1 MSVLRP
7 PSQPLVGEAFRI
19 PEGTSLHRVHYERR
33 GPTAFNPVVENSH
46 FFGERFDG
54 TPADPY
60 PFLYAAFTPETALA
74 ETVLHAV
81 PFDEGGARLISPK
94 IISGRR
100 LAELKTTEPLDL
112 LDLTSAAALAR
123 VGQSSW
129 LVLADSGEYRHTRA
143 WAALLREHNPWAQ
156 GFVWPS
162 FCSHPE
168 HMVVLFGDR
177 CPSNILVEV
186 KSAPLN
192 PTRAND
198 LLRAFRAQIP
208 HQDPPGPLDEALPI
222 SEPPQP
228 AKEKEGDDFVSFFK
242 AHFPQV
248 CRILNA
254 RQNDWELAQDA
265 ASRAFQIAHRRWP
278 DVRAHPNRVGWVVKT
293 GRRILM
299 RVHRIQAKHPE
310 QHLGDT
316 DLNVS
321 CEDLDPA
328 TTTVEKVALRAAIRN
343 LARDKRECF
352 VMHYVLHYSVA
363 DIAEFVQIP
372 PGTVKSR
379 LSAARR
385 DLRDALGHDF
395 REGGT
400 R

>member
-1 MSVLRP
+1 M
-7 PSQPLVGEAFRI
+7 
-19 PEGTSLHRVHYERR
+19 PEGTSLHRVHHERR
-33 GPTAFNPVVENSH
+33 GPTAFNPVVENSY

-54 TPADPY
+54 TPEDPY
-60 PFLYAAFTPETALA
+60 PFLYAALTPETALA
-74 ETVLHAV
+74 ETVLRAV
-81 PFDEGGARLISPK
+81 PFNEGGVRLIPPQ
-94 IISGRR
+94 IIAGRR
-100 LAELKTTEPLDL
+100 LAELKTTEPLAL

-123 VGQSSW
+123 VGASSA
-129 LVLADSGEYRHTRA
+129 LVLADSGEYGRTRA

-162 FCSHPE
+162 FSSHPE
-168 HMVVLFGDR
+168 HRVVLFGDR

-192 PTRAND
+192 PMRANN
-198 LLRAFRAQIP
+198 LLRAFRAQVLP
-208 HQDPPGPLDEALPI
+208 PQDPPGPFDEALPFR
-222 SEPPQP
+222 EPPQL

-242 AHFPQV
+242 AHFSQV

-265 ASRAFQIAHRRWP
+265 ASRAFEIAYRRWP
-278 DVRAHPNRVGWVVKT
+278 DVCAHPNRVGWVVIT

-299 RVHRIQAKHPE
+299 RVHRIQAKHPV

-316 DLNVS
+316 GLNVP

-328 TTTVEKVALRAAIRN
+328 ITTVEKVALHAAIGN

-363 DIAEFVQIP
+363 DVADFLQIP

-395 REGGT
+395 RKGGT